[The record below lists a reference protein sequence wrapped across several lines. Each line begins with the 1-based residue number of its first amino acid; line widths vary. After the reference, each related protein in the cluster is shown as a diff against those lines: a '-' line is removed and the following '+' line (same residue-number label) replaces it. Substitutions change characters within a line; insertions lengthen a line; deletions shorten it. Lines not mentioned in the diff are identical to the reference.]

1 MATYYV
7 RTDGN
12 DGNAGTGSTSGQAWK
27 TIQKA
32 LGATGIGSGDTLY
45 IAPGVYREAVTIGG
59 TYSTTTYI
67 TGDPTASQFSGVA
80 AGEVRLT
87 GFSSDTSST
96 SIGTPITATSKNNL
110 YWSNIFFQN
119 QTRVIIA
126 TTCTGW
132 TFDKCYIQSIRA
144 GGGVAITGSSVSMTT
159 NAGVSLGLTCTKC
172 IFDSSFCF
180 YLIIPRHSAT
190 YDSGISWTDCLFNI
204 PNNVTYPAAMYHDP
218 GGAGA
223 AFPTGGTVTNCTLIG
238 GSTAIGAIVFEYG
251 WNSTTPFAVKN
262 CLYLGAGRFLNC
274 ATAGAMVETYNRYP
288 NATLTGVTAS
298 GTSSSAGIYGT
309 DLGYS
314 TLVGLPAVYA
324 YGSALGSVNAGFG
337 VSSGSPATDMFG
349 VTWTGATPDAGAV
362 TYRNLSSITAYIP
375 TERNASTI
383 TIAPG
388 STSQSIELY
397 LGATGLTASTSGL
410 SARYNRTR
418 TASVSIPLVAR
429 TIAQAWTSGGFAEVD
444 ATNMP
449 GVYRL
454 DVPDAALAAGAEDVT
469 VVVRGASGT
478 NGAVMTIKLS
488 SGGLTSAQTASA
500 VWGASPAGYND
511 ATTFG
516 GVVNQIDQTVTGIDT
531 AVQDVPSNVW
541 EEMRATH
548 TTAGTFGEYVNAELV
563 TPVTSAAL
571 VRMGPYEVKADGLG
585 ASDPLDIQKGAQHGV
600 DIQCVDGNGN
610 GIDIT
615 SATVTTKVYNSGG
628 SLVDTYSCTATYAA
642 DGRATFTIDTTVTN
656 TPGTYTATITRT
668 TGASDTQVF
677 GPLRVYVRDI

>member
-7 RTDGN
+7 RPG
-12 DGNAGTGSTSGQAWK
+12 GTGNGTGPAIGQAWG
-27 TIQKA
+27 TFQA
-32 LGATGIGSGDTLY
+32 PFTSGSGVTGGDTVY
-45 IAPGVYREAVTIGG
+45 IAPGHYQEKVSVTI
-59 TYSTTTYI
+59 TNPTSTVSI
-67 TGDPTASQFSGVA
+67 IGDVSASQFSGVSAGLVRLSGFNSTGNVA
-80 AGEVRLT
+80 AGLT
-87 GFSSDTSST
+87 APQLSGTSKDFLSFSNIIFEGSPT
-96 SIGTPITATSKNNL
+96 GAAGNNLVNFATSKNLSFTKCLFVND
-110 YWSNIFFQN
+110 SF
-119 QTRVIIA
+119 A
-126 TTCTGW
+126 TLNTQGALLRLTAPAASAGNYTFSKCVFVLSGRIPVDISGNNVADTTSMKDCIVTGGNAEGFYFAAIQATVRNCTFTGNSSANG
-132 TFDKCYIQSIRA
+132 TLLFA
-144 GGGVAITGSSVSMTT
+144 GGSA
-159 NAGVSLGLTCTKC
+159 
-172 IFDSSFCF
+172 SF
-180 YLIIPRHSAT
+180 PS
-190 YDSGISWTDCLFNI
+190 
-204 PNNVTYPAAMYHDP
+204 
-218 GGAGA
+218 
-223 AFPTGGTVTNCTLIG
+223 TVQ
-238 GSTAIGAIVFEYG
+238 
-251 WNSTTPFAVKN
+251 N
-262 CLYLGAGRFLNC
+262 CLFLNC
-274 ATAGAMVETYNRYP
+274 GIGISGTTTTVTEDYNRFISCNVNRSGVNTGLNSTSVGASRLDYGYSRIVGLNPIDFYGPQQNSP
-288 NATLTGVTAS
+288 NQGFGSAS
-298 GTSSSAGIYGT
+298 GAEST
-309 DLGYS
+309 DVMS
-314 TLVGLPAVYA
+314 IP
-324 YGSALGSVNAGFG
+324 
-337 VSSGSPATDMFG
+337 
-349 VTWTGATPDAGAV
+349 WTGATPDSGYQ
-362 TYRNLSSITAYIP
+362 TYNAYSFYYQP

-454 DVPDAALAAGAEDVT
+454 DVPDAALAAGADDVT
-469 VVVRGASGT
+469 IVVRGASGT

-500 VWGASPAGYND
+500 VWGAVRATYPTAG
-511 ATTFG
+511 TFG
-516 GVVNQIDQTVTGIDT
+516 EYVNTNVNTGAIAD
-531 AVQDVPSNVW
+531 AVWDEARSG
-541 EEMRATH
+541 H

-615 SATVTTKVYNSGG
+615 SATVTAKVYNSGAT
-628 SLVDTYSCTATYAA
+628 LVDTYSCTATYAA

-668 TGASDTQVF
+668 TGASDTQIF
-677 GPLRVYVRDI
+677 GPLRIYVRDI